1 MLNVRATQGLTPE
14 AARQVSGIPIHI
26 GEGLTGRAAET
37 GKPVLVNDVSQA
49 SDYVE
54 LRPEVKAEISVP
66 IRYAQSV
73 VGVLNLESTR
83 VDAFTSEHV
92 NFLNALASQ
101 AAIAIGNAQRLE
113 EYKARGDL
121 LRRRADQLTNLFKI
135 G

>member
-1 MLNVRATQGLTPE
+1 M
-14 AARQVSGIPIHI
+14 
-26 GEGLTGRAAET
+26 
-37 GKPVLVNDVSQA
+37 
-49 SDYVE
+49 
-54 LRPEVKAEISVP
+54 P

-92 NFLNALASQ
+92 NFLKALASQ

-121 LRRRADQLTNLFKI
+121 LRRRAEQLTNLFQI
-135 G
+135 GQAFRTDQPFDQILDDVVHAIQETVGFNVVVLSLVEGEPPHAAPGGGGRYADGRV